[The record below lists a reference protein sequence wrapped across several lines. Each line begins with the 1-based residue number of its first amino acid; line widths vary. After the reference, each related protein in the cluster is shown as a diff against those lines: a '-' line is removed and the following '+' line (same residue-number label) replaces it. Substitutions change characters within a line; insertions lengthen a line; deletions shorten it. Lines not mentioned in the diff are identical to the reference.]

1 MNKSKQLNSPI
12 IPFYKGD
19 EHKAFTLIE
28 IMVWILIVSIVLIWG
43 FKAYS
48 WVMIWKI
55 KLIESTNIQKQ
66 SFFFS
71 EKFFEKIK
79 VGWTI
84 DYEEYF
90 NRKVVWITTS
100 SWHYDIPTWFWN
112 YWVNWNVWT
121 NTYWDWFY
129 YCRSK
134 DWTKMTWTGCVDKFS
149 SKIDWTTIVVWNKP
163 QRYWQ
168 YSFQFID
175 YNSNYDADLWDEDW
189 DGNIIWD
196 DDDEYLGLWP
206 KAFSSNEVKEI
217 YLISADKKTRTIFR
231 WNIKDDPDDSNN
243 NCDFNTWNWGCLST
257 IEFLKLEW
265 KDWWFDHDTSNWN
278 KKWEYDWIV
287 DTWIIDKNFTWWA
300 TIIAGS
306 ASDTWF
312 WQPLFWKNVNVSDVK
327 FFVYPNKNKKLAWQ
341 DAEEKININPY
352 IRIQM
357 TLSPSYDARKWFRW
371 KIPKIKINTT
381 INLTDIYSR

>member
-1 MNKSKQLNSPI
+1 MKNSKHRFSP
-12 IPFYKGD
+12 FLKGSTCKVVKG
-19 EHKAFTLIE
+19 EGLYVAFTLIE
-28 IMVWILIVSIVLIWG
+28 IIIWILIFSIVIIWW

-66 SFFFS
+66 AFYFS
-71 EKFFEKIK
+71 EKFFEEIKI
-79 VGWTI
+79 GWTI

-90 NRKVVWITTS
+90 NRKVVWTDTW
-100 SWHYDIPTWFWN
+100 SWHYKDPTWFWN
-112 YWVNWNVWT
+112 YWTNKSPWDADYWN
-121 NTYWDWFY
+121 WFY
-129 YCRSK
+129 YCRSENWVK
-134 DWTKMTWTGCVDKFS
+134 MWTWWCIENFNTVWS
-149 SKIDWTTIVVWNKP
+149 SVKTKP

-168 YSFQFID
+168 YSFHFID
-175 YNSNYDADLWDEDW
+175 YNSNYDNDPTKLWDEDW

-196 DDDEYLGLWP
+196 DDDEYMGIWP
-206 KAFSSNEVKEI
+206 EAFSGTLEQKEI
-217 YLISADKKTRTIFR
+217 YLISADKKKRTFFR
-231 WNIKDDPDDSNN
+231 WNIKQDEWKPSE
-243 NCDFNTWNWGCLST
+243 TRWT

-287 DTWIIDKNFTWWA
+287 DTWIIDKNFTWWS

-371 KIPKIKINTT
+371 RIPKIKINTT